1 MFPFQVWVRIPPPA
15 SIKYEKKCLDLSQG
29 SHMNAIELDAKQ
41 FNQKNI
47 FLWFSSKLVD
57 GATCIYDVIMIFPHR
72 SVSTRASRKLSMRRI
87 EQNLKEAYWDISQCV
102 LIQLM
107 DLLWSGVKLISLFL
121 SDEYS
126 FSTRPDLTQIHL
138 TPKFCHISK
147 SQYTDLKIFFHYIS
161 KYSKISFMPVY
172 ISRDI

>member
-1 MFPFQVWVRIPPPA
+1 
-15 SIKYEKKCLDLSQG
+15 
-29 SHMNAIELDAKQ
+29 
-41 FNQKNI
+41 
-47 FLWFSSKLVD
+47 
-57 GATCIYDVIMIFPHR
+57 MIFPHR
-72 SVSTRASRKLSMRRI
+72 SVSTRASMKLSMRRI

-138 TPKFCHISK
+138 PSICFQLEVDFWIGCNERMSWDCIQQVLIKNISK
-147 SQYTDLKIFFHYIS
+147 SYHSIALIFSHTPTATPTKKNGSIFF
-161 KYSKISFMPVY
+161 
-172 ISRDI
+172 